1 MGDEGLKVSM
11 KNLELALQNGAFDAY
26 FLEKLEEMH
35 QENIMQEK
43 LEKGIKI
50 GQEEGIK
57 IGEEKG
63 IKIGEEKGKEEE
75 KLKMAIKLKN
85 EGVPLEII
93 SKTTEIPLSKIKKL

>member
-26 FLEKLEEMH
+26 FLEKLDEMH

-50 GQEEGIK
+50 G
-57 IGEEKG
+57 EEKG
-63 IKIGEEKGKEEE
+63 IKIGEEKE

-85 EGVPLEII
+85 EGIDPEII
-93 SKTTEIPLSKIKKL
+93 FKTTKILLSKIKKL

>member
-1 MGDEGLKVSM
+1 M

-26 FLEKLEEMH
+26 FLEKLDEMH
-35 QENIMQEK
+35 QENVMQEK

-50 GQEEGIK
+50 GREKGKEEGIK
-57 IGEEKG
+57 IGE
-63 IKIGEEKGKEEE
+63 EEE

-93 SKTTEIPLSKIKKL
+93 AKTSEIPLSKIKKL